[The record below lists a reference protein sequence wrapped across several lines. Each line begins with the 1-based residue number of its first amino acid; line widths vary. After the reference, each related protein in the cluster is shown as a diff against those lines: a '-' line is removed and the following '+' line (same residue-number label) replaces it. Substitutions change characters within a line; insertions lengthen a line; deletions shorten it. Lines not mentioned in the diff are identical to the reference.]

1 MRNRIGMLDGKM
13 MDNKNVLI
21 DVFEYIF
28 NDNGGNINDVDKN
41 NMNYDI
47 FLVIKYVDFYI
58 VVFIYNKV
66 LLTTLIFYFC

>member
-1 MRNRIGMLDGKM
+1 MLDGKM